1 MQRSGLRRDLTGRG
15 HIGERTHLFGVG
27 RLLLKE
33 LTLQLVD
40 FYLAIRFKHRAREGY
55 RQRDDDHDG
64 RFAGG
69 RRGSPTFRRFG
80 TPRRGLTMSG
90 ARRGPSLWAIGLTT
104 GVDATGKTDDAHD
117 TTFRAMRRRA
127 ERARGL
133 RAISPTP
140 AS

>member
-1 MQRSGLRRDLTGRG
+1 
-15 HIGERTHLFGVG
+15 LFGVG
-27 RLLLKE
+27 RLLLEK

-40 FYLAIRFKHRAREGY
+40 FDLAIRFKHRAREGDSESDH
-55 RQRDDDHDG
+55 DDDG
-64 RFAGG
+64 GLTGG
-69 RRGSPTFRRFG
+69 RRRTPALRRLRSTGS
-80 TPRRGLTMSG
+80 GLAMSG
-90 ARRGPSLWAIGLTT
+90 ARRRTSRWAIGLTT

-117 TTFRAMRRRA
+117 ATFRAIRRRA